1 MSKVTG
7 DVVRFDDESVGFG
20 RNVAGRN
27 DMIVRT
33 ADQNVAREFS
43 FGNDAQDVRI
53 ASVSDVNGN
62 RRVTTGCPVPRDLK
76 FGCPLPGW

>member
-1 MSKVTG
+1 
-7 DVVRFDDESVGFG
+7 
-20 RNVAGRN
+20 
-27 DMIVRT
+27 MIVCS
-33 ADQNVAREFS
+33 ADQDVARKFS
-43 FGNDAQDVRI
+43 IRNDAQDIRI